1 VKVGDLVSYRS
12 HKAIVVS
19 LMILP
24 PAIYHTLHF
33 FTDRPSFLMQ
43 DKDGFFPGFG
53 KWELKLV
60 SER

>member
-33 FTDRPSFLMQ
+33 FTAPSPLLIQ